1 MQKRTAFLLIIA
13 GLAAAAIVPACSKR
27 PSADQIK
34 ASMEITDIQTRWVSK
49 LYQPWPPR
57 LILVPVLSFRVK
69 NLTAE
74 PMYYVNFNGIF
85 KEKGAQENAGDNFRA
100 AIRDKPIQPGQTS
113 DVIELKSNFGIDGQS
128 VDSIR
133 KNPFW
138 RPWVARLFVQWKG
151 SAPVLL
157 AEYDVSREI
166 DFQEDA
172 PVGREKKDDKPAEK
186 KEEIKFP

>member
-1 MQKRTAFLLIIA
+1 MKKRTAFLLIIA

-34 ASMEITDIQTRWVSK
+34 ASMEITDVQTRWVSK

-100 AIRDKPIQPGQTS
+100 AIRDKPIQPGQAS
-113 DVIELKSNFGIDGQS
+113 EVIELKSNFGIDGQS

-166 DFQEDA
+166 DFKEDA
-172 PVGREKKDDKPAEK
+172 PVGQEKKDEKPAEK
-186 KEEIKFP
+186 KGEIKFP

>member
-1 MQKRTAFLLIIA
+1 MKKRTAFLLIIA

-34 ASMEITDIQTRWVSK
+34 ASMEITDVQTRWVSK

-100 AIRDKPIQPGQTS
+100 AIRDKPIQPGQAS

-166 DFQEDA
+166 DFKEDA
-172 PVGREKKDDKPAEK
+172 PVGQEKKDEKPAEK
-186 KEEIKFP
+186 KGEIQFP